1 LPYIGSYPRRFKK
14 LFYKSDI
21 SHLTENGTVYKSIKF
36 CNLSLYKNFSRF
48 YFTYKEILTSIEHNL
63 DKHILVYAISTP
75 FLKAALKAKKRY
87 PNLKISLI
95 IPDLPQFMSENN
107 NLFYRFLK
115 NINNKIAYNYLKKI
129 DGFVLLS
136 EHMRELL
143 PINEKPYVVVEG
155 IYNIEDENSN
165 NTIKKDK
172 DVKQI
177 FYSGTLAKRYGIM
190 NLVDAFTNLKNKN
203 YRLVICGDG
212 DSKNELIAKMK
223 EDNRIQYLG
232 NLSRNEV
239 LKLQRNSDLLVNPR
253 SSEGIFTKYSFPSK
267 TMEYLASATPTLIYR
282 LPGIPNDYYDY
293 CFTIDNLGHNG
304 LEEALIE
311 VLTLSTEELEKVGV
325 RAREFILKNKNPTV
339 QCNKIISMLNAL

>member
-1 LPYIGSYPRRFKK
+1 
-14 LFYKSDI
+14 
-21 SHLTENGTVYKSIKF
+21 
-36 CNLSLYKNFSRF
+36 
-48 YFTYKEILTSIEHNL
+48 
-63 DKHILVYAISTP
+63 
-75 FLKAALKAKKRY
+75 
-87 PNLKISLI
+87 
-95 IPDLPQFMSENN
+95 
-107 NLFYRFLK
+107 
-115 NINNKIAYNYLKKI
+115 
-129 DGFVLLS
+129 
-136 EHMRELL
+136 
-143 PINEKPYVVVEG
+143 
-155 IYNIEDENSN
+155 
-165 NTIKKDK
+165 
-172 DVKQI
+172 
-177 FYSGTLAKRYGIM
+177 M